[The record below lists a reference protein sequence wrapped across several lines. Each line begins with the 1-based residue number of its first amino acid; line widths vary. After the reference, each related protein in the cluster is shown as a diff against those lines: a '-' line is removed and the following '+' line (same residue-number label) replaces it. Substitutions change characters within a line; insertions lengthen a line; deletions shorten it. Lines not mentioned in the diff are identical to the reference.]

1 MSDPVLPLAAFWLGQ
16 FPGILVGLPLVVVA
30 SVVFAATHHEQP
42 DAILRATVQWIGWL
56 GGILGAVLGAVIVL
70 GWMV

>member
-1 MSDPVLPLAAFWLGQ
+1 MTGVLLPLAAMWLGGL
-16 FPGILVGLPLVVVA
+16 PGILVGLPLLVVA

-42 DAILRATVQWIGWL
+42 AAILRATVHWIGWL
-56 GGILGAVLGAVIVL
+56 GGILGAVLAAVLLV